1 MFKYVYDKFWEWTNH
16 AGSILNA
23 RLTAIFGFLTSAL
36 SFADWSP
43 IFSLFGI
50 ETGFSH
56 LQAFWVG
63 AAIFLKGV
71 FDEFVR
77 RANTVTTEAGKLVSK
92 DITIPEVKSAK
103 KNAK

>member
-1 MFKYVYDKFWEWTNH
+1 MFKTIYNKFWDWSSH
-16 AGSILNA
+16 AGTIVNA
-23 RLTAIFGFLTSAL
+23 RITAITGFLTSAL

-50 ETGFSH
+50 DTGFSH
-56 LQAFWVG
+56 VQAFWVG

-77 RANTVTTEAGKLVSK
+77 RANTVTSDAGKLIPK
-92 DITIPEVKSAK
+92 DVTIPEVKAAK
-103 KNAK
+103 KKAS